1 VNIKTFNKR
10 LELLRSERSSF
21 ISLYQELSDY
31 HMGHRGRF
39 LTSDRNK
46 GFKRNTKSLNNTS
59 LMAARTLGAGMVA
72 GITSPARPWFQLQSG
87 DVDLNEYSPVK
98 EWLHKVQT
106 LIYRVF
112 AASDVYKSL
121 HNVYSELGVFG
132 TAAIGVF
139 DDFDNVIRNQDYT
152 AGSYFLGVNDS
163 GVVDTFYCEYERTV
177 AQLVKKFGI
186 NNVSTAVKQAW
197 DNGNTEVW
205 VRVVHAVEPNDDR
218 DLNSPLAKDKRFR
231 SVYYEANCQQQ
242 DKFLLRSGFDLFP
255 FFAPRWDAVAGDIY
269 SPDSPGMV
277 ALGDTKTLQL
287 AERRLAQAVDRLA
300 SPPLQASSSLKTK
313 IRDGLDADKL
323 VFTDNP
329 TDTISSI
336 YGNYRPEANQIR
348 EIIRD
353 KESRIQ
359 RAFYEDL
366 FLMLANS
373 DRRQITAREISER
386 HEEKL
391 LMLGPVLERIH
402 GELLDPLIDVVFARC
417 LSAGLVP
424 PPPPELQGREL
435 SVQYVSV
442 LAQAQKMV
450 AIGGLERLTNFALTL
465 GQAYPDARVKFNAA
479 QAIDE
484 YANAMG
490 VNPRIIRGD
499 DEVDEIIDIQ
509 NQQAAQA
516 QAMQVAAQAVES
528 AKTLSETNMSDDST
542 ALHNVMKQAGLA

>member
-1 VNIKTFNKR
+1 MNIKTFNKR

-46 GFKRNTKSLNNTS
+46 GYKRNTKSLNNTS

-87 DVDLNEYSPVK
+87 DVDLNEYAPVK
-98 EWLHKVQT
+98 DWLHKVQT
-106 LIYRVF
+106 LLYRVF

-121 HNVYSELGVFG
+121 HNTYSELGVFG
-132 TAAIGVF
+132 TAALGVF

-186 NNVSTAVKQAW
+186 DNVSIAVKQAW
-197 DNGNTEVW
+197 DRGNTEAW

-269 SPDSPGMV
+269 ATDSPGMV

-300 SPPLQASSSLKTK
+300 SPPLQAPSSMKTK
-313 IRDGLDADKL
+313 MRDGLDADKL
-323 VFTDNP
+323 IFTDNP
-329 TDTISSI
+329 SDTITSV

-348 EIIRD
+348 EIIQD
-353 KESRIQ
+353 KESRIS

-402 GELLDPLIDVVFARC
+402 GELLDPLIDVTFARC
-417 LSAGLVP
+417 LSAGLIP

-450 AIGGLERLTNFALTL
+450 AIGGLERLSNFALTL

-490 VNPRIIRGD
+490 VNPRVVRGD

-509 NQQAAQA
+509 NKQAAQN
-516 QAMQVAAQAVES
+516 QAMQVAAQAAES
-528 AKTLSETNMSDDST
+528 AKTLSETNVSDDST

>member
-1 VNIKTFNKR
+1 
-10 LELLRSERSSF
+10 
-21 ISLYQELSDY
+21 
-31 HMGHRGRF
+31 
-39 LTSDRNK
+39 
-46 GFKRNTKSLNNTS
+46 
-59 LMAARTLGAGMVA
+59 MAARTLAAGMVA

-87 DVDLNEYSPVK
+87 DIDLNEYAPVK

-106 LIYRVF
+106 LLYRVF
-112 AASDVYKSL
+112 AASDIYKSL
-121 HNVYSELGVFG
+121 HNVYGELGVFG
-132 TAAIGVF
+132 TGALGVF
-139 DDFDNVIRNQDYT
+139 DDFENVIRNQDYT
-152 AGSYFLGVNDS
+152 AGSYFIGTNDA

-177 AQLVKKFGI
+177 AQVVKRFGI
-186 NNVSTAVKQAW
+186 DNVSTAVRDAW
-197 DNGNTEVW
+197 NRGNTEAW
-205 VRVVHAVEPNDDR
+205 IRIVHAVEPNDGR

-231 SVYYEANCQQQ
+231 SVYYEADCKQQE
-242 DKFLLRSGFDLFP
+242 KFLLRSGFDLFP
-255 FFAPRWDAVAGDIY
+255 FFVPRWDAVSGDIY
-269 SPDSPGMV
+269 ATDCPGMV
-277 ALGDTKTLQL
+277 ALSDTKTLQL

-300 SPPLQASSSLKTK
+300 SPPLQATAGLKNK
-313 IRDGLDADKL
+313 MRNGLTADEIIYTDA
-323 VFTDNP
+323 P
-329 TDTISSI
+329 GDTISSI

-348 EIIRD
+348 EVIRD
-353 KESRIQ
+353 KEGRIQ

-373 DRRQITAREISER
+373 DRRQITAREIAER

-402 GELLDPLIDVVFARC
+402 GELLDPLIDVTFARC
-417 LSAGLVP
+417 LSAGLI
-424 PPPPELQGREL
+424 PPPPEELQDREL

-490 VNPRIIRGD
+490 VNPRVIRGD

-509 NQQAAQA
+509 NKQAAQA
-516 QAMQVAAQAVES
+516 QAMQAASQAVDS
-528 AKTLSETNMSDDST
+528 AKTLAETDVADDTT
-542 ALHNVMKQAGLA
+542 ALHRVMKQVGLA